1 MTVPRTIKLFDGRTS
16 FGGDHSAVL
25 CVDTHDRLA
34 FIGKAVRIYTNGF
47 VNHKT
52 LAFGVT
58 ESMCFGVLGS
68 TSPVEKQCKGIYKKR
83 LPRERKPLNK

>member
-1 MTVPRTIKLFDGRTS
+1 MRAIEGFDGRTS
-16 FGGDHSAVL
+16 FGGDHSAVG

-34 FIGKAVRIYTNGF
+34 LVREAVRIYSNRF

-68 TSPVEKQCKGIYKKR
+68 TSPVEKQCKGIYKKK

>member
-1 MTVPRTIKLFDGRTS
+1 MTVPCAVQRFDGRTS
-16 FGGDHSAVL
+16 FSGDHSAFGG
-25 CVDTHDRLA
+25 VDTHDRLA

-58 ESMCFGVLGS
+58 EPNGISASGG
-68 TSPVEKQCKGIYKKR
+68 SPVEKQCKGIYKKR